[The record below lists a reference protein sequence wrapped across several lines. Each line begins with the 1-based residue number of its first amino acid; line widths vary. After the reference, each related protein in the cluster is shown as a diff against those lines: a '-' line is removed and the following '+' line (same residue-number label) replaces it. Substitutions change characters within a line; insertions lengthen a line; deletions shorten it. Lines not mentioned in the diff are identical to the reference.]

1 MLHNYLNAIKNNITN
16 IDTYN
21 WDCYGYNVKS
31 FDSYIQGKY
40 ECNAVVALPG
50 GELREL
56 TFYDFVKSK
65 AYRWT
70 DPDYKDAHNSEAV
83 SLGVN
88 PNEAWDDV
96 TYCEVEIAE
105 DILEKM
111 TAVNEGRDYDPRIT
125 IPVDM
130 TNEEFIQ
137 IAKAAHALDITINEF
152 VHRALV
158 EALEHRE
165 QWKDWT

>member
-1 MLHNYLNAIKNNITN
+1 MIKNYLDAIKYNITSV
-16 IDTYN
+16 DTFM
-21 WDCYGYNVKS
+21 WSCYGEDIRS
-31 FDSYIQGKY
+31 FDSYIKGKY
-40 ECNAVVALPG
+40 ECNAVVALPN

-65 AYRWT
+65 AYRWI
-70 DPDYKDAHNSEAV
+70 DPDFVNAYNIEAA
-83 SLGVN
+83 SIGVN

-96 TYCEVEIAE
+96 TYCDVELAE

-130 TNEEFIQ
+130 TNEEFMQ
-137 IAKAAHALDITINEF
+137 IAKAAHQLDITINEF

-158 EALEHRE
+158 EALEYRE